1 MTNDFSKGSVGGNI
15 VRLAVPIILAEFLN
29 ILYNIVDRIYIGRI
43 PGAGTLALT
52 GVGVCFPLITM
63 ISAFAGLFGTGGA
76 PLCSIARGKQ
86 DLKRASDIMGVS
98 FFMLVATALGLTVF
112 TEIFLVPLVR
122 AFGASGATLPYA
134 AGYMRIYAAGT
145 LFVMISLGM
154 NPFINS
160 QGFGRVGMMTIAIG
174 AALNIAL
181 DPLFIFVFGMG
192 VKGAAWAT
200 VISQAVSALWVVR
213 FLTGKKAI
221 LRLEK
226 STVRFDAGLARQ
238 ICSLGLTGF
247 IVNFTNSAVQLTC
260 NKMLSV
266 YGGDL
271 YIAIMTVLNSV
282 RTITSLPIQGIGS
295 GAQPVIGY
303 NYGARCYDR
312 VREGIRFQTIL
323 SLIITTVE
331 WLSVV
336 LWPAAWIRL
345 FNADPEL
352 LAKGAPALNLYFF
365 GFVMMTFQFAGQNS
379 FTALGKAKQAVF
391 FSLFRKIVIVV
402 PLTILLPRIGGLGV
416 NGVFLAEPISNVVG
430 GLACFLTMYFTV
442 YRKLGREEENRGAER
457 EKKTRHQE

>member
-416 NGVFLAEPISNVVG
+416 NGVFLAEPISNFVG

-442 YRKLGREEENRGAER
+442 YRKLGREEENRGAKR

>member
-379 FTALGKAKQAVF
+379 FTGLGKAKQAVF

-416 NGVFLAEPISNVVG
+416 NGVFLAEPISNFVG

-442 YRKLGREEENRGAER
+442 YRKLGREEENRGAKR